1 MPLWSL
7 WMVFSWHNIKPFMR
21 FFSLFLI
28 SCFIGLASC
37 NHFEYSPD
45 QVFDRNSYRDINARN
60 LRQLGQG
67 LNDDTVRFILTGDSQ
82 RSRDETVEF
91 CKKVNG
97 MRGIDFV
104 ILAGDISEFGV
115 LKEME
120 WISRALES
128 LKPPYVAVIGNHDMT
143 SRGREVFQHMFG
155 ELNYSFVYGGLK
167 FICHDTNGREY
178 KFNGK
183 VPDLTWISQQLQPE
197 AGVGAYIP
205 VSHVPPNSEDFDPQ
219 LKSKYIQTFAGNPGI
234 LTSLH
239 AHTHNYDVLYPDES
253 GIPYLITGAMGSSEF
268 LLIEIVN
275 RKLSFERVFF

>member
-1 MPLWSL
+1 
-7 WMVFSWHNIKPFMR
+7 MR
-21 FFSLFLI
+21 FFVLFLMSCCI
-28 SCFIGLASC
+28 SLASC

-45 QVFDRNSYRDINARN
+45 QVFDRNSYKDINAKN
-60 LRQLGQG
+60 LARLGPG
-67 LNDDTVRFILTGDSQ
+67 AGDDTVRFVLTGDSQ

-91 CKKVNG
+91 CKKVNS

-120 WISRALES
+120 WISRALKS

-143 SRGREVFQHMFG
+143 SRGRDVFLNMFG
-155 ELNYSFVYGGLK
+155 QLNYSFTYGGLK

-183 VPDLTWISQQLQPE
+183 VPDLSWIDQQLLPQP
-197 AGVGAYIP
+197 GVDAYIP
-205 VSHVPPNSEDFDPQ
+205 VSHVPPNSEDFDPELITAYTQ
-219 LKSKYIQTFAGNPGI
+219 RFTGNPAV
-234 LTSLH
+234 LASLH
-239 AHTHNYDVLYPDES
+239 AHTHNYDVFYPQGS
-253 GIPYLITGAMGSSEF
+253 TTPFLITGAMGSSEF